1 MTLSTVGM
9 RRLRALELL
18 ATDEPV
24 LAVSLPFR
32 LDSRANDHQSN
43 HWGPRAK
50 ASAKHRMGA
59 HMVLVAHKRRLRALV
74 EGPGLVVRV
83 VRIAPSEL
91 DHHDNL
97 PMATKA
103 LIDGAADALGL
114 NDRDHR
120 ATFVPDTERGPWGA
134 RLEFYPADG
143 VTE

>member
-24 LAVSLPFR
+24 LTVPLPFR
-32 LDSRANDHQSN
+32 LDSRANDHRAN
-43 HWGPRAK
+43 HWGPRSK
-50 ASAKHRMGA
+50 ASAKHRTGA
-59 HMVLVAHKRRLRALV
+59 FLMLGAHKRRLRALV

-91 DHHDNL
+91 DDHDNL

-103 LIDGAADALGL
+103 VVDGIADALGL

-120 ATFVPDTERGPWGA
+120 ATFVPDAERGPWGA